1 MLRPFFIFILI
12 NNPKNHSA
20 YIKQSGS
27 FTSVNKER
35 KKMKDIKYKRVILK
49 LSGESLMGNKGFGI
63 DQAVLD
69 FFADEI
75 RKVHNIGVE
84 LGIVIGGGNIY
95 RGLSASSQGIDRAT
109 GDYMGMLATMINSL
123 ALQNAI
129 EKVGIPT
136 RLMSAIKMEAVSEP
150 YISRRAIRHLEKGR
164 VTIFGAGTGHPY
176 FSTDTAATL
185 RAVEIRADIIV
196 KGTRVNGV
204 FDCDPEKNPEA
215 TKFESISYLDV
226 LKKNLRVMDLT
237 AVSLCQENELPM
249 IVFNMNVPDN
259 LLKIVKGATIGTIIH
274 NSLESREKV

>member
-1 MLRPFFIFILI
+1 M
-12 NNPKNHSA
+12 KNL
-20 YIKQSGS
+20 
-27 FTSVNKER
+27 
-35 KKMKDIKYKRVILK
+35 KYKRVLLK

-63 DQAVLD
+63 EQGVLD

-75 RKVHNIGVE
+75 RKVHDIGAE

-129 EKVGIPT
+129 EKEGIQT

-150 YISRRAIRHLEKGR
+150 YIRRRAIRHLEKGR
-164 VTIFGAGTGHPY
+164 VAIFGAGTGHPY

-185 RAVEIRADIIV
+185 RAVEIGADVIV
-196 KGTRVNGV
+196 KGTRVDGV
-204 FDCDPEKNPEA
+204 FNCDPEKNPEA
-215 TKFESISYLDV
+215 KRFESISYLDV

-259 LLKIVKGATIGTIIH
+259 LLKLVKGENIGTIIH
-274 NSLESREKV
+274 NSLESKEEV